1 MTRWIIAT
9 AVLALSLG
17 CAGGGARWER
27 PGTSPEQIERD
38 QNDCMSKATIGGDP
52 GSLDPNE
59 RARVEKDY
67 QNCLLRKGYKLMKP
81 EK

>member
-1 MTRWIIAT
+1 MSRSIIAT
-9 AVLALSLG
+9 AALALALG
-17 CAGGGARWER
+17 CAGGGATWER
-27 PGTSPEQIERD
+27 PGTSPEQRERD

-52 GSLDPNE
+52 GSLDPSE
-59 RARVEKDY
+59 RSRVERDY